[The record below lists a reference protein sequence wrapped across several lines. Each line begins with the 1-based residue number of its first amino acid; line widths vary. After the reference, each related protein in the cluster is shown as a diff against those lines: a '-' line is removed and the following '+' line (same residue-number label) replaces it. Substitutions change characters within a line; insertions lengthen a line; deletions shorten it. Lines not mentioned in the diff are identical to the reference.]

1 MIQAKHVMNRVTPV
15 LQFSATVPEAIEF
28 FKNHREGFAI
38 VQATAD
44 RFHGVLTESALMRM
58 FMRYQSHPEK
68 ETLILHR
75 DLLEPAQLTHED
87 EMFPEIVKKIV
98 TAVGSRVFVINSQGA
113 VTGYITAKDIL
124 PYFSS
129 TGPLAGQK
137 PLENLRSDLYLY
149 ETFFAKSP
157 FMMHSVNREG
167 QIQMAN
173 EMLHK
178 LLGYDY
184 GELLNKTIFDIYPKE
199 AHAKASAG
207 IKTIFSKG
215 WHQVVQGQMIGKT
228 GKAVEVELVSRAL
241 SNQLQE
247 VIGTMTVSRPLNMK
261 DLLDI
266 LPDIEK

>member
-1 MIQAKHVMNRVTPV
+1 MNRVTPV
-15 LQFSATVPEAIEF
+15 LQFSSTVPEAIEF
-28 FKNHREGFAI
+28 FKGHREGFAI

-44 RFHGVLTESALMRM
+44 RFHGVITEAQLMRI
-58 FMRYQSHPEK
+58 FMRYQTHPEK
-68 ETLILHR
+68 DSLILHR
-75 DLLEPAQLTHED
+75 DLFEPAQLTHED

-98 TAVGSRVFVINSQGA
+98 TAVGSRVFVINSAGS
-113 VTGYITAKDIL
+113 VTGYITSKDIL

-129 TGPLAGQK
+129 SGPSVGGK
-137 PLENLRSDLYLY
+137 PIDNLRSDLYLY

-157 FMMHSVNREG
+157 FMMHSVNKEG

-178 LLGYDY
+178 LLGYEY

-199 AHAKASAG
+199 AHTKAAAG

-215 WHQVVQGQMIGKT
+215 WHQVVEGQMITKEGT
-228 GKAVEVELVSRAL
+228 EVGVELVSRAL
-241 SNQLQE
+241 TNQLQE